1 MTTFDD
7 DTSFDFFEEPETQES
22 PQRRRRRRPGGGNG
36 EHRRP
41 PSTPPTGGV
50 ALARLVG
57 LVAIGIAV
65 VLGLVFWID
74 ACQGKSKH
82 DEYSSYME
90 KVAVVGQSSAR
101 VGQELTTKLAS
112 PGLKLA
118 DLETSLE
125 QWSQQEQQGYD
136 QAQQIRPPGPLRQI
150 HQQVLDTLQLRA
162 LGLAGLANELAQSGR
177 SASAAAAATRL
188 ANQAQLLIASDI
200 VWQDL
205 YRLPATE
212 TVKNLG
218 IKGVVVP
225 ASQFVTNQDLV
236 SSRAFEVVYQRLAPA
251 STGGTPGGLHGDNIV
266 GTKAVGGGHNVSLST
281 TTPTTVYD
289 SADLKLQTT
298 VQNSGNFQELN
309 VPVTLKILVGKKALL
324 TRKQTITSIQPGTQ
338 QVVSF
343 GNLQLPPDAFG
354 HQVTVTVHVAG
365 VPGEKNLV
373 NNAASYPVF
382 FQLSQ

>member
-36 EHRRP
+36 ERRRP
-41 PSTPPTGGV
+41 PANPPTGGV

-74 ACQGKSKH
+74 ACEGKSKH
-82 DEYSSYME
+82 AEYSDYME

-101 VGQELTTKLAS
+101 VGSELTTKLAS

-125 QWSQQEQQGYD
+125 QWSQQEQQAYD

-177 SASAAAAATRL
+177 SAGAAAAATRL
-188 ANQAQLLIASDI
+188 ANQAQLLVASDI

-236 SSRAFEVVYQRLAPA
+236 SPRAFQVVYQRLAPA
-251 STGGTPGGLHGDNIV
+251 STGGNPGGLHGDNIV
-266 GTKAVGGGHNVSLST
+266 GTKAVGGGHNVSLSA

-298 VQNSGNFQELN
+298 VQDSGNFQELN
-309 VPVTLKILVGKKALL
+309 VPVTLKVLVGKKAIL
-324 TRKQTITSIQPGTQ
+324 TRKKTLSSVQPGTQ

-343 GNLQLPPDAFG
+343 GNLQLSPDAFG

-373 NNAASYPVF
+373 NNTASYPVF

>member
-1 MTTFDD
+1 MRLEGWRERRILLRMGGVGRPLRAVRLPGGPGESARMTTFDD

-118 DLETSLE
+118 
-125 QWSQQEQQGYD
+125 
-136 QAQQIRPPGPLRQI
+136 
-150 HQQVLDTLQLRA
+150 
-162 LGLAGLANELAQSGR
+162 
-177 SASAAAAATRL
+177 
-188 ANQAQLLIASDI
+188 
-200 VWQDL
+200 
-205 YRLPATE
+205 
-212 TVKNLG
+212 
-218 IKGVVVP
+218 
-225 ASQFVTNQDLV
+225 
-236 SSRAFEVVYQRLAPA
+236 
-251 STGGTPGGLHGDNIV
+251 
-266 GTKAVGGGHNVSLST
+266 
-281 TTPTTVYD
+281 
-289 SADLKLQTT
+289 
-298 VQNSGNFQELN
+298 
-309 VPVTLKILVGKKALL
+309 
-324 TRKQTITSIQPGTQ
+324 
-338 QVVSF
+338 
-343 GNLQLPPDAFG
+343 
-354 HQVTVTVHVAG
+354 
-365 VPGEKNLV
+365 
-373 NNAASYPVF
+373 
-382 FQLSQ
+382 